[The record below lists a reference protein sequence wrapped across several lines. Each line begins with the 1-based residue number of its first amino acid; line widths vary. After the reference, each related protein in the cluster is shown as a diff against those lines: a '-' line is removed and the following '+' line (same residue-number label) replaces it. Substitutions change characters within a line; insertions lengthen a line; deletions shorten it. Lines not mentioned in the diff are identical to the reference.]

1 MNCNSRITYDNDCNT
16 VVHELNFDND
26 FVYVYVLQLNKTNEL
41 ITNIA
46 IKTTETEEVIF
57 DLGLDGFYTLV
68 TLKIPKDVE
77 REYYYSNG
85 KFYHFNEEIELETLV
100 EINPNVSEFDIEH
113 EYYFQTCR
121 LRKCYINICKQI
133 FDQVASIE
141 CNRPKLDPN
150 LIYKR
155 DLLWSAINVI
165 EFMVERGE
173 YKEAE
178 ILLERIMGCNGL
190 CDSHCNK
197 SHYKVP
203 TPCNCGC
210 L

>member
-121 LRKCYINICKQI
+121 LRKCYINICK
-133 FDQVASIE
+133 
-141 CNRPKLDPN
+141 
-150 LIYKR
+150 
-155 DLLWSAINVI
+155 
-165 EFMVERGE
+165 
-173 YKEAE
+173 
-178 ILLERIMGCNGL
+178 
-190 CDSHCNK
+190 
-197 SHYKVP
+197 
-203 TPCNCGC
+203 
-210 L
+210 